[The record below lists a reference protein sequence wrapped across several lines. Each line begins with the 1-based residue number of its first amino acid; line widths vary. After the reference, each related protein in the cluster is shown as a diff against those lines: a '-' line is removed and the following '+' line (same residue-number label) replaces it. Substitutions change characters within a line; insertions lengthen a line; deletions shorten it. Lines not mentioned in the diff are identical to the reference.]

1 MELLLIFA
9 WLVLGIFF
17 SNSLFVEPVRFELIE
32 IDLVDVKIDRVIG
45 DKYERLA
52 FDREIRNRNESM
64 YASKFDYLMDINE
77 TNDIFPG
84 YYEFQTILFLVTIIF
99 VIMLTA
105 CHFGNILRLY
115 SHFQKILA
123 TVNKIISSINILLP
137 IFLPATTQAAT
148 ITYDDT
154 EFHVKYY
161 DLFMYIYKSWS
172 PWLYSVLLFGH
183 EHRFGTVLIQ
193 EILENYMKN

>member
-1 MELLLIFA
+1 M
-9 WLVLGIFF
+9 G
-17 SNSLFVEPVRFELIE
+17 
-32 IDLVDVKIDRVIG
+32 G
-45 DKYERLA
+45 
-52 FDREIRNRNESM
+52 ESHHT
-64 YASKFDYLMDINE
+64 N
-77 TNDIFPG
+77 NDIISG
-84 YYEFQTILFLVTIIF
+84 YYEFQTILFQVTIIF

-154 EFHVKYY
+154 EFYVNYY
-161 DLFMYIYKSWS
+161 DLFMYMIQIMVTMVVFSAIVWTCTQIGNCFNTRNVGK
-172 PWLYSVLLFGH
+172 LH
-183 EHRFGTVLIQ
+183 E
-193 EILENYMKN
+193 K